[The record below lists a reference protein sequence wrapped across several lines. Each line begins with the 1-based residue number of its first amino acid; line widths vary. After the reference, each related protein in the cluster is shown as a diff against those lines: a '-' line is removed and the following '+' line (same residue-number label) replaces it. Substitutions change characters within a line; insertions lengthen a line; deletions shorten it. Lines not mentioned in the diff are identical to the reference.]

1 MEKEQKPQIF
11 GEEFQMLKEKL
22 KYVFT
27 VLKFCQNFNI
37 FYLPSLENCHLSL
50 QRNIQVTLFII
61 RIEITRVAP
70 DTDLPDNWQIFLP
83 AK

>member
-27 VLKFCQNFNI
+27 VLKFCQNYKI
-37 FYLPSLENCHLSL
+37 FYLPGLAIFQLSL

-61 RIEITRVAP
+61 RFKFTRVAP
-70 DTDLPDNWQIFLP
+70 DTELSGYPANIFNG
-83 AK
+83 